1 MYLDTNRLNLIS
13 HAVGRAVIEISL
25 VDGLISKTALVETL
39 KTLATES
46 QNRSQMSLFYEAAE
60 IVKQGSNTEI
70 IYTDK
75 VGFVGAMS
83 EI

>member
-1 MYLDTNRLNLIS
+1 
-13 HAVGRAVIEISL
+13 
-25 VDGLISKTALVETL
+25 
-39 KTLATES
+39 
-46 QNRSQMSLFYEAAE
+46 MSLFYEAAE